1 MVNAVNRSNPRCPY
15 PRCPRRARAAVPS
28 VTCATWSRART
39 PRAPARPEAARA
51 RGPALCVGR
60 TARDVDAALALCVQ
74 PGACAFLADGGLA
87 AGGLA
92 AGDGDGGAPPSPQ
105 HTSALAWQVCS
116 SKTMKLRKRSHFT
129 SFLPTVYWLMP
140 WPLVQSAM
148 YLSSSF
154 LASLVGP
161 SLP

>member
-1 MVNAVNRSNPRCPY
+1 M
-15 PRCPRRARAAVPS
+15 PRRRSRASELLPADCRDGERNGYGSGLSAAGKPAQPG
-28 VTCATWSRART
+28 TCA
-39 PRAPARPEAARA
+39 
-51 RGPALCVGR
+51 
-60 TARDVDAALALCVQ
+60 
-74 PGACAFLADGGLA
+74 FLA

-92 AGDGDGGAPPSPQ
+92 AGGGMAAGDWGAPAPSPQ

-129 SFLPTVYWLMP
+129 SFLPTVYLAMP
-140 WPLVQSAM
+140 CPLVQSAM